1 MGYYKYGLFAALLQ
15 CKISFTFTSMLIIPA
30 LYIKEGKTA
39 AFRPGDY
46 ENLDFLNLDP
56 YKLIEKLSDQDIER
70 IYLVDLDASQD
81 NDANNKGLIGSL
93 ANTTIPDIMVGG
105 GIKSIDY
112 LKSLQYGG
120 VDYFVIG
127 TSAANDLPFLEEI
140 SQADH
145 IKNERITIAFDML
158 DGHLTSH
165 GFSQE
170 TEQPQLHELI
180 TRSLELDFKRFLIT
194 DIDSDSLDRE
204 PDLEFYSELTNT
216 YPDATFAASGH
227 IHTFEDIDNLKAVG
241 IKEVIIGNH
250 IYKEPGIIKAVAEYN
265 KNEK

>member
-1 MGYYKYGLFAALLQ
+1 MGSIKYVLFAALLQ
-15 CKISFTFTSMLIIPA
+15 SKISFTFTSMLIIPA
-30 LYIKEGKTA
+30 LYIKDGKTA

-56 YKLIEKLSDQDIER
+56 YKLIERLSDHDIER

-105 GIKSIDY
+105 GIKSMGYI
-112 LKSLQYGG
+112 KSLQYGG
-120 VDYFVIG
+120 VDFFVIG

-140 SQADH
+140 CAAKH

-165 GFSQE
+165 GFSKE
-170 TEQPQLHELI
+170 NDKPQLHELI
-180 TRSLELDFKRFLIT
+180 SRSIDLGLSRFLIT
-194 DIDSDSLDRE
+194 DIDSANEDRKLDL
-204 PDLEFYSELTNT
+204 DFFSELTNT
-216 YPDATFAASGH
+216 YPEATFAASGH
-227 IHTFEDIDNLKAVG
+227 IRSFEDIDNLKAVG
-241 IKEVIIGNH
+241 IKEVIIGDQ
-250 IYKEPGIIKAVAEYN
+250 IYKEPSIIKEVARYN
-265 KNEK
+265 QNSQ